1 MTVDLRMPSINKILI
16 SGNLTDDPRTN
27 ILENGTHVANFRMAS
42 NQRYKARDGEW
53 KDKTCFVDVVTW
65 RQLAERVASR
75 LHKGSPVMVEGELQY
90 TQWNAQDGTKRSRV
104 EILAR
109 SVQMLEKTGDS
120 GSRPS
125 YGDDPDESPRR
136 EASDEPDYT
145 DDIPF

>member
-1 MTVDLRMPSINKILI
+1 MDIRLPSINKVLI

-27 ILENGTHVANFRMAS
+27 ILENGTHVANFRIAS
-42 NQRYKARDGEW
+42 NQRYRSRDGDW

-65 RQLAERVASR
+65 RQLAERVSSR
-75 LHKGSPVMVEGELQY
+75 LHKGSPVMIEGELQY
-90 TQWNAQDGTKRSRV
+90 TQWNAQDGSKRSRV

-120 GSRPS
+120 GDRPS
-125 YGDDPDESPRR
+125 YSGGSDGPPNPEP
-136 EASDEPDYT
+136 SDEPDYS

>member
-1 MTVDLRMPSINKILI
+1 MPSINKVII

-27 ILENGTHVANFRMAS
+27 ILENGTHVANFRIAS
-42 NQRYKARDGEW
+42 NQRYRSRDGEW
-53 KDKTCFVDVVTW
+53 RDKTCFVDVVTW

-90 TQWNAQDGTKRSRV
+90 TQWNSQDGSKRSRV

-109 SVQMLEKTGDS
+109 SVQMLEKS
-120 GSRPS
+120 GEAGSGAKSS
-125 YGDDPDESPRR
+125 YGNEPDDGPGPD
-136 EASDEPDYT
+136 ASDEPDYS

>member
-1 MTVDLRMPSINKILI
+1 MDIRLPSINKVLI

-27 ILENGTHVANFRMAS
+27 ILENGTHVANFRIAS
-42 NQRYKARDGEW
+42 NQRYRSREGDW

-75 LHKGSPVMVEGELQY
+75 LHKGSPVMIEGELQY
-90 TQWNAQDGTKRSRV
+90 TQWNAQDGSKRSRV

-109 SVQMLEKTGDS
+109 SVQMLEKTGDAGDRPAYS
-120 GSRPS
+120 GGSDGPPNP
-125 YGDDPDESPRR
+125 DP
-136 EASDEPDYT
+136 SDEPDYS

>member
-1 MTVDLRMPSINKILI
+1 MPSINKVLI

-27 ILENGTHVANFRMAS
+27 ILENGTHVANFRVAS

-53 KDKTCFVDVVTW
+53 RDKTCFVDVVTW

-75 LHKGSPVMVEGELQY
+75 LRKGSPVLVEGELQY

-109 SVQMLEKTGDS
+109 SVQMLEKS
-120 GSRPS
+120 GEPGSHLS
-125 YGDDPDESPRR
+125 ADDGVDDSPRR
-136 EASDEPDYT
+136 EPSDEPDYS